1 MQQQAE
7 MRERHRMNPTHP
19 FESPS
24 STCLYIVVELCLS
37 YEYTQFCSASQL
49 LNHDAIAGSGGPDER
64 WCSVWERVAGEG
76 VFVQEGVF
84 EFESWLV

>member
-1 MQQQAE
+1 MQLQAE
-7 MRERHRMNPTHP
+7 MPERHRMNPTHP

-24 STCLYIVVELCLS
+24 STCLYIVVEVCLS
-37 YEYTQFCSASQL
+37 HEYKQFASQL
-49 LNHDAIAGSGGPDER
+49 LSHDAIARFRGPDER